1 MRPLLISIIALL
13 VTGCAE
19 LTSPQPFSD
28 VVPMGLDTFMLTKE
42 DQFKTSGSA
51 VKADLYRRANAFCES
66 RGKQLMP
73 VRDQSRDGVPG
84 SGSNRYVNSIPANAE
99 IQFRCLDSSDPELT
113 RPTMK
118 SVPDVQIN
126 TE

>member
-1 MRPLLISIIALL
+1 MGLTITLLLS
-13 VTGCAE
+13 GCE
-19 LTSPQPFSD
+19 LAPPQPFSD
-28 VVPMGLDTFMLTKE
+28 VVPMGLDTYMLTSE
-42 DQFKTSGSA
+42 NRLGTSGSA
-51 VKADLYRRANAFCES
+51 VKADLYRRANAFCEFK
-66 RGKQLMP
+66 GKQLMP
-73 VRDQSRDGVPG
+73 VREQSRDGVPG
-84 SGSNRYVNSIPANAE
+84 SGSYSYVNSIPANAE